1 MRNTGTFLGIIVMV
15 GVFITATDTHWQI
28 SGPWFAIEKKTKKI
42 EKP

>member
-28 SGPWFAIEKKTKKI
+28 SGPWFVIQKKSQKV